1 MHLQEM
7 KYTSHPTTMSVGLK
21 CMPCWLV
28 IVQRAKMRVAID
40 DHPLLM
46 EIASFML
53 ALSPIDVT
61 NSHTPKQ
68 EVNEIH

>member
-1 MHLQEM
+1 M
-7 KYTSHPTTMSVGLK
+7 KYTSHPTTMLGLK

-40 DHPLLM
+40 LLI